1 MPRYSDLDAYVDVET
16 GVLKN
21 LLGIRDQALL
31 EASEADLVSIRSLE
45 LAISPISGGFDLE
58 HLKKIHWHLFR
69 DVYTWAGEL
78 RTVDI
83 SKGDNRF
90 AHHAFLESAARP
102 IFERLAAENYL
113 AGLDADAFCVR
124 TAYYLG
130 ELNALHPFRDGNG
143 RTQREFLQLLAR
155 RSGYFFLWKKA
166 DRDELLRASI
176 ESFRGD
182 TAGLRAILRA
192 IICRRR
198 WQRVSLATF
207 RSGLEDRS

>member
-1 MPRYSDLDAYVDVET
+1 MPRYSALDAYVDVET

-45 LAISPISGGFDLE
+45 LAISPISGSFDLE
-58 HLKKIHWHLFR
+58 HLRKIHWHLFR
-69 DVYTWAGEL
+69 DVYAWAGEL

-102 IFERLAAENYL
+102 IFERLSAENYL
-113 AGLDADAFCVR
+113 AGLDADAFCAR

-130 ELNALHPFRDGNG
+130 ELNALHPFREGNG
-143 RTQREFLQLLAR
+143 RTQREFVQLLAR
-155 RSGYFFLWKKA
+155 RQGYCFVWKMASREEMLK
-166 DRDELLRASI
+166 ASI
-176 ESFRGD
+176 ASFRGD
-182 TAGLRAILRA
+182 LAGLRGILGAIILR
-192 IICRRR
+192 
-198 WQRVSLATF
+198 
-207 RSGLEDRS
+207 

>member
-1 MPRYSDLDAYVDVET
+1 MPRYSDLDAYVDSET

-21 LLGIRDQALL
+21 LLGIRDQASL
-31 EASEADLVSIRSLE
+31 EAAEADLVAIRSLE
-45 LAISPISGGFDLE
+45 LEISPIRGSFDLA
-58 HLKKIHWHLFR
+58 HLRKIHGHLFR
-69 DVYTWAGEL
+69 DVYVWAGEL

-102 IFERLAAENYL
+102 IFEGLAAENYL
-113 AGLDADAFCVR
+113 AGLDADWFCAR

-143 RTQREFLQLLAR
+143 RTQREFIQLLAR
-155 RSGYFFLWKKA
+155 RNGYLLLWKKA
-166 DRDELLRASI
+166 SRDGLLRASI

-182 TAGLRAILRA
+182 LVGLRGILRA
-192 IICRRR
+192 VICELT
-198 WQRVSLATF
+198 S
-207 RSGLEDRS
+207 